1 MLCSVWTFECTLLKS
16 TSPGILQARRK
27 EHHCKQLQM
36 FWRGW
41 RKSRNLGSIPR
52 VREIYFLVDFIS
64 KRTLG
69 NPFWNPFLHRFL
81 VDWNITF
88 RAVLI
93 NILIV
98 VMGDVTSTKYLVT
111 GWETHRNH
119 WESHNPSPA
128 DMIEFAALLQKY
140 KKEKLIFR
148 WN

>member
-16 TSPGILQARRK
+16 TSPGILQERRK

-111 GWETHRNH
+111 GWGRDTGITGKVIILPLLTWLSLQLYCRNTRRR
-119 WESHNPSPA
+119 N
-128 DMIEFAALLQKY
+128 
-140 KKEKLIFR
+140 
-148 WN
+148 